1 MNTPTQCGAIKPP
14 KTDIYLRS
22 TSLASL
28 RFCVEAGANMRYR
41 DKLRPDFRSQLRT
54 PAEAA

>member
-28 RFCVEAGANMRYR
+28 RFCVEAGANMRVGAQNMVVCA
-41 DKLRPDFRSQLRT
+41 DQ
-54 PAEAA
+54 A